1 MNPGETKQVTKEFE
15 SGAYQRV
22 KKKDT
27 LDVSDFC
34 RLLGN
39 SDCLRQ
45 AVLARQNHPEFSLP
59 PSHQYDWLDIEKSA
73 DGYMVRFGKSKG
85 NWLRTRFKCEAV
97 KNPEVG
103 KSVAE
108 EVHAVIP
115 PSPFR

>member
-45 AVLARQNHPEFSLP
+45 AVLARQNHPKFTLP
-59 PSHQYDWLDIEKSA
+59 PSHHYDWLDVQNSA
-73 DGYMVRFGKSKG
+73 GVITVRFGKSKG
-85 NWLRTRFKCEAV
+85 KWLTPFNCEAV
-97 KNPEVG
+97 KNPKVG

-108 EVHAVIP
+108 EVHAVI
-115 PSPFR
+115 SESF

>member
-45 AVLARQNHPEFSLP
+45 AVLARQNHPEFTLP
-59 PSHQYDWLDIEKSA
+59 PSHHYDWLDVKNSA
-73 DGYMVRFGKSKG
+73 GVITVRFGKSKG
-85 NWLRTRFKCEAV
+85 DWLRTRFTCEAV

-103 KSVAE
+103 RSFAK
-108 EVHAVIP
+108 EVHAVI
-115 PSPFR
+115 SESF

>member
-45 AVLARQNHPEFSLP
+45 AVLARQNHPKFTLP
-59 PSHQYDWLDIEKSA
+59 PSHHYDWLDVKNSA
-73 DGYMVRFGKSKG
+73 GVITVRFGRSKG
-85 NWLRTRFKCEAV
+85 DWLTPFKCEAV
-97 KNPEVG
+97 KNPEVEE
-103 KSVAE
+103 SAAE